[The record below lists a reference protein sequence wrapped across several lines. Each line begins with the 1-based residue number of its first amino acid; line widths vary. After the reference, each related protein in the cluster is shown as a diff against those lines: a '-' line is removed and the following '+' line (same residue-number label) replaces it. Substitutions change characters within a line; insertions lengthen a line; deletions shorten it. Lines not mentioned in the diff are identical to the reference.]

1 MMELKSDLML
11 SIIIPMYNAEKYIEE
26 CLDSIL
32 NSNLPKN
39 LYELV
44 IVNDGSQDKSPEI
57 AQNFEAKYSNVTYL
71 TQENQGQSTARN
83 YGIKTCKGEYVWCV
97 DADDKVI
104 SEQLPKIIEAL
115 DEYRNLDILAIQL
128 QNVTEEGQYLDI
140 ECSQP
145 MLEHNKVLS
154 GVEAILSGYNP
165 SSICALITK
174 KQLFIDNN
182 IFFVKGITHQD
193 VELTYRLMPCATNV
207 VFSDIT
213 PYLYIYHP
221 NSTSKSMVPEKM
233 IKYIKDDIYIINSFR
248 RLALSFKDINP
259 QLYSVIFN
267 RSQNV
272 LFGLVYSLYKN
283 KKEWGKLGINSVIIE
298 ELKKNQLYP
307 IKGEFDS
314 IKKNIF
320 ARMFLNFEFMIN

>member
-1 MMELKSDLML
+1 MEDDKVI
-11 SIIIPMYNAEKYIEE
+11 SIIVPVYNVEEYLDE
-26 CLDSIL
+26 CLDSI
-32 NSNLPKN
+32 KN
-39 LYELV
+39 QTYGNIEV
-44 IVNDGSQDKSPEI
+44 ILVNDGSTDGSKEI
-57 AQNFEAKYSNVTYL
+57 CERYCEKDIRFKLIN
-71 TQENQGQSTARN
+71 QENQGQSTARN

-97 DADDKVI
+97 DADDKLI
-104 SEQLPKIIEAL
+104 SEQLPKIIDAL
-115 DEYRNLDILAIQL
+115 DEYENLDILAVQL
-128 QNVTEEGQYLDI
+128 QNVTEEGKYLDI

-154 GVEAILSGYNP
+154 GVEAVLSGYNP

-193 VELTYRLMPCATNV
+193 VELTYRLMPCATKV

-221 NSTSKSMVPEKM
+221 NSTSKSMVPEKK

-283 KKEWGKLGINSVIIE
+283 KKEWGKLGINSVIID
-298 ELKKNQLYP
+298 ELKKEQLYP
-307 IKGEFDS
+307 MKGHFDS
-314 IKKNIF
+314 LKKSLF
-320 ARMFLNFEFMIN
+320 VKLFLNIPCLIK

>member
-1 MMELKSDLML
+1 MELKFDLML

-32 NSNLPKN
+32 NSNLPKK

-57 AQNFEAKYSNVTYL
+57 AQNYAAKYSNVTYL

-115 DEYRNLDILAIQL
+115 DEYKNLDILAVQL
-128 QNVTEEGQYLDI
+128 QNVTEGGQYLDV

-145 MLEHNKVLS
+145 TLVHNKVLS
-154 GVEAILSGYNP
+154 GVEAVLSGYNP

-193 VELTYRLMPCATNV
+193 VELTYRLMPCAMKV
-207 VFSDIT
+207 VFSDII
-213 PYLYIYHP
+213 PYLYIYHL
-221 NSTSKSMVPEKM
+221 NSTSKSMVPEKK

-283 KKEWGKLGINSVIIE
+283 KKEWGKLGINSVIID
-298 ELKKNQLYP
+298 ELKKEQLYP
-307 IKGEFDS
+307 MKGHFDS
-314 IKKNIF
+314 LKKSLF
-320 ARMFLNFEFMIN
+320 VRLFLNIPCLIK

>member
-1 MMELKSDLML
+1 MMELKSDLKL

-32 NSNLPKN
+32 NSNLSKD
-39 LYELV
+39 LFELV
-44 IVNDGSQDKSPEI
+44 IVNDGSKDKSPEI
-57 AQNFEAKYSNVTYL
+57 AQDYASKYSNVTYL

-83 YGIKTCKGEYVWCV
+83 YGIKTCIGEYVWCV
-97 DADDKVI
+97 DADDKLI
-104 SEQLPKIIEAL
+104 SEQLPKIIDAL
-115 DEYRNLDILAIQL
+115 DEYENLDILAVQL
-128 QNVTEEGQYLDI
+128 QNVTEEGQYLDV

-145 MLEHNKVLS
+145 TLEHNKVLS
-154 GVEAILSGYNP
+154 GVEVILSGYNP

-193 VELTYRLMPCATNV
+193 VELTYRLMPCAMKI
-207 VFSDIT
+207 VFSDII

-221 NSTSKSMVPEKM
+221 NSTSKSMVPEKK

-283 KKEWGKLGINSVIIE
+283 KKEWGKLGINSVIVD
-298 ELKKNQLYP
+298 ELKKEQLYP
-307 IKGEFDS
+307 MKGHFDS
-314 IKKNIF
+314 LKKSLF
-320 ARMFLNFEFMIN
+320 VKLFLNIPCLIK

>member
-1 MMELKSDLML
+1 MEDYKYKL
-11 SIIIPMYNAEKYIEE
+11 SIIIPMYNAEKYIGI

-32 NSNLPKN
+32 GSNLLKEE
-39 LYELV
+39 YEIV

-57 AQNFEAKYSNVTYL
+57 AQDYASRYSNVRYL

-97 DADDKVI
+97 DADDKLI
-104 SEQLPKIIEAL
+104 SEQLPKIIDAL
-115 DEYRNLDILAIQL
+115 DEYENLDILAVQL
-128 QNVTEEGQYLDI
+128 QNVTEEGQYLDV

-145 MLEHNKVLS
+145 TLVHNKVLS
-154 GVEAILSGYNP
+154 GVEAVLSGYNP

-193 VELTYRLMPCATNV
+193 VELTYRLMPCAMKV
-207 VFSDIT
+207 VFSDII

-221 NSTSKSMVPEKM
+221 NSTSKSMVPEKK

-283 KKEWGKLGINSVIIE
+283 KKEWGKLGINSVILD
-298 ELKKNQLYP
+298 ELKKEQLYP
-307 IKGEFDS
+307 MKGEFDS
-314 IKKNIF
+314 LKKSLF
-320 ARMFLNFEFMIN
+320 VRLFLNIPCLIK

>member
-1 MMELKSDLML
+1 MEDYKYKL
-11 SIIIPMYNAEKYIEE
+11 SIIIPMYNAEKYIGI
-26 CLDSIL
+26 CLDTIL
-32 NSNLPKN
+32 DSNLLKEE
-39 LYELV
+39 YEIV
-44 IVNDGSQDKSPEI
+44 IVNDGSQDKSPKI
-57 AQNFEAKYSNVTYL
+57 AQDYAARYSNVTYL
-71 TQENQGQSTARN
+71 TQKNQGQSTARN

-115 DEYRNLDILAIQL
+115 DEYKNLDILAIQL
-128 QNVTEEGQYLDI
+128 QNVTEEGQYLDV

-145 MLEHNKVLS
+145 TLEHNKVLS
-154 GVEAILSGYNP
+154 GVEAVLLGYNP

-193 VELTYRLMPCATNV
+193 VELTYRLMPCAANV
-207 VFSDIT
+207 VFSDII

-221 NSTSKSMVPEKM
+221 NSTSKSMVPEKK

-259 QLYSVIFN
+259 QLYRVIFN

-272 LFGLVYSLYKN
+272 LFGLVYSLYKK
-283 KKEWGKLGINSVIIE
+283 KKEWGKLGINSVIID
-298 ELKKNQLYP
+298 ELKKEQLYP
-307 IKGEFDS
+307 MKGEFDS
-314 IKKNIF
+314 LKKSLF
-320 ARMFLNFEFMIN
+320 VRLFLNIPCLIK

>member
-1 MMELKSDLML
+1 MELKSDLKL

-32 NSNLPKN
+32 NSNLPKKM
-39 LYELV
+39 YELV
-44 IVNDGSQDKSPEI
+44 IVNDGSKDKSPEI
-57 AQNFEAKYSNVTYL
+57 AKGYSSKFSNVTYL

-104 SEQLPKIIEAL
+104 SEQLPKIIEVL
-115 DEYRNLDILAIQL
+115 DEYRNLDILGIQL

-145 MLEHNKVLS
+145 TLEHNKVLS
-154 GVEAILSGYNP
+154 GVEAILLGYNP

-193 VELTYRLMPCATNV
+193 VELTYRLMPCAQKV
-207 VFSDIT
+207 VFSDIV

-221 NSTSKSMVPEKM
+221 NSTSKSMVPEKK

-248 RLALSFKDINP
+248 RLALSYKDINP

-298 ELKKNQLYP
+298 ELKENQLYP

>member
-1 MMELKSDLML
+1 MEDYKYKL
-11 SIIIPMYNAEKYIEE
+11 SIIIPMYNAEKYIGI

-32 NSNLPKN
+32 GSNLLKEE
-39 LYELV
+39 YEIV

-57 AQNFEAKYSNVTYL
+57 AQNYAAKYSNVTYL

-104 SEQLPKIIEAL
+104 SEQLPKIIGAL
-115 DEYRNLDILAIQL
+115 DKYKNLDILAVQL
-128 QNVTEEGQYLDI
+128 QNVTEGGQYLDV

-145 MLEHNKVLS
+145 TLVHNKVLS
-154 GVEAILSGYNP
+154 GVEAVLSGYNP

-193 VELTYRLMPCATNV
+193 VELTYRLMPCAMKV
-207 VFSDIT
+207 VFSDII

-221 NSTSKSMVPEKM
+221 NSTSKSMVPEKK

-283 KKEWGKLGINSVIIE
+283 KKEWRKLGINSVIID
-298 ELKKNQLYP
+298 ELKKEQLYP
-307 IKGEFDS
+307 MKGEFDS
-314 IKKNIF
+314 LKKSLF
-320 ARMFLNFEFMIN
+320 VSFFLNIPCLIK

>member
-1 MMELKSDLML
+1 MELKSDLKL

-32 NSNLPKN
+32 NSNLSKD
-39 LYELV
+39 LFELV
-44 IVNDGSQDKSPEI
+44 IVNDGSKDKSPEI
-57 AQNFEAKYSNVTYL
+57 AQDYASKYSNVTYL

-83 YGIKTCKGEYVWCV
+83 YGIKTCIGEYVWCV
-97 DADDKVI
+97 DADDKLI
-104 SEQLPKIIEAL
+104 SEQLPKIIDAL
-115 DEYRNLDILAIQL
+115 DEYENLDILAVQL
-128 QNVTEEGQYLDI
+128 QNVTEEGQYLDV

-145 MLEHNKVLS
+145 TLEHNKVLS

-193 VELTYRLMPCATNV
+193 VELTYRLMPCAMKV
-207 VFSDIT
+207 VFSDII

-221 NSTSKSMVPEKM
+221 NSTSKSMVPEKK

-283 KKEWGKLGINSVIIE
+283 KKEWGKLGINSVIID
-298 ELKKNQLYP
+298 ELKKEQLYP
-307 IKGEFDS
+307 MKGEFDS
-314 IKKNIF
+314 LKKSLF
-320 ARMFLNFEFMIN
+320 VKLFLNIPCLIK

>member
-1 MMELKSDLML
+1 
-11 SIIIPMYNAEKYIEE
+11 MYNAEKYIGI

-32 NSNLPKN
+32 GSNLLKEE
-39 LYELV
+39 YEIV

-57 AQNFEAKYSNVTYL
+57 AQDYASRYSNVRYL

-104 SEQLPKIIEAL
+104 SEQLTKIIQAL
-115 DEYRNLDILAIQL
+115 DEYKNLDILAIQL
-128 QNVTEEGQYLDI
+128 QNVTEEGQYLDV

-145 MLEHNKVLS
+145 TLEHNKVLS

-193 VELTYRLMPCATNV
+193 VELTYRLMPCAMKV
-207 VFSDIT
+207 VFSDII

-221 NSTSKSMVPEKM
+221 NSTSKSMVPEKK

-283 KKEWGKLGINSVIIE
+283 KKEWGKLGINSVILD
-298 ELKKNQLYP
+298 ELKKEQLYP
-307 IKGEFDS
+307 MKGEFDS
-314 IKKNIF
+314 LKKSLF
-320 ARMFLNFEFMIN
+320 VRLFLNIPCLIK

>member
-1 MMELKSDLML
+1 
-11 SIIIPMYNAEKYIEE
+11 MYNAEKYIGI

-32 NSNLPKN
+32 GSNLLKEE
-39 LYELV
+39 YEIV

-57 AQNFEAKYSNVTYL
+57 AQDYASRYSNVRYL

-104 SEQLPKIIEAL
+104 SEQLTKIIQAL
-115 DEYRNLDILAIQL
+115 DEYKNLDILAIQL
-128 QNVTEEGQYLDI
+128 QNVTEEGQYLDV

-145 MLEHNKVLS
+145 TLEHNKLLS
-154 GVEAILSGYNP
+154 GVEAVLSGYNP

-193 VELTYRLMPCATNV
+193 VELTYRLMPCAMKV
-207 VFSDIT
+207 VFSDII

-221 NSTSKSMVPEKM
+221 NSTSKSMVPEKK

-283 KKEWGKLGINSVIIE
+283 KKEWGKLGINSVIID
-298 ELKKNQLYP
+298 ELKKEQLYP
-307 IKGEFDS
+307 MKGEFDS
-314 IKKNIF
+314 LKKSLF
-320 ARMFLNFEFMIN
+320 VKLFLNIPCLIK

>member
-1 MMELKSDLML
+1 MELKFDLML

-32 NSNLPKN
+32 NSNLPKK

-44 IVNDGSQDKSPEI
+44 IVNDGSKDKSPEI
-57 AQNFEAKYSNVTYL
+57 AQNYAAKYSNVTYL

-83 YGIKTCKGEYVWCV
+83 YGIKTCQGEYVWCV

-115 DEYRNLDILAIQL
+115 DEYKNLDILAVQL
-128 QNVTEEGQYLDI
+128 QNVTEEGQYLDV

-145 MLEHNKVLS
+145 TLEHNKVLS
-154 GVEAILSGYNP
+154 GVEAVLSGYNP

-221 NSTSKSMVPEKM
+221 NSTSKSMVPEKK

-307 IKGEFDS
+307 IKGELDS

>member
-1 MMELKSDLML
+1 MQRSTLKNVW
-11 SIIIPMYNAEKYIEE
+11 IP
-26 CLDSIL
+26 IL
-32 NSNLPKN
+32 NLNLSKN

-44 IVNDGSQDKSPEI
+44 IIDDGSKDKSPEI
-57 AQNFEAKYSNVTYL
+57 VKGYSSKFSNVTYL

-83 YGIKTCKGEYVWCV
+83 YGIKTCQGEYIWCV

-115 DEYRNLDILAIQL
+115 DEYKNLDILAVQL
-128 QNVTEEGQYLDI
+128 QNVTEGGQYLDVK
-140 ECSQP
+140 CSQP
-145 MLEHNKVLS
+145 TLEHNKVLS
-154 GVEAILSGYNP
+154 GVEAVLSGYNP

-221 NSTSKSMVPEKM
+221 NSTSKSMVPEKK

-259 QLYSVIFN
+259 QLYRVIFD

-283 KKEWGKLGINSVIIE
+283 KKEWGKLGINSVILD
-298 ELKKNQLYP
+298 ELKKEQLYP
-307 IKGEFDS
+307 MKGHFDS
-314 IKKNIF
+314 LKKSLF
-320 ARMFLNFEFMIN
+320 VSFF

>member
-1 MMELKSDLML
+1 MELKSDLKL

-32 NSNLPKN
+32 NSNLSKD
-39 LYELV
+39 LFELV
-44 IVNDGSQDKSPEI
+44 IVNDGSKDKSPEI
-57 AQNFEAKYSNVTYL
+57 AQDYASKYSNVTYL

-83 YGIKTCKGEYVWCV
+83 YGIKTCIGEYVWCV
-97 DADDKVI
+97 DADDKLI
-104 SEQLPKIIEAL
+104 SEQLPKIIDAL
-115 DEYRNLDILAIQL
+115 DEYENLDILAVQL
-128 QNVTEEGQYLDI
+128 QNVTEEGQYLDV

-145 MLEHNKVLS
+145 TLEHNKVLS

-193 VELTYRLMPCATNV
+193 VELTYRLMPCAMKV
-207 VFSDIT
+207 VFSDII

-221 NSTSKSMVPEKM
+221 NSTSKSMVPEKK

-283 KKEWGKLGINSVIIE
+283 KKEWGKLGINSVIVD
-298 ELKKNQLYP
+298 ELKKEQLYP
-307 IKGEFDS
+307 MKGHFDS
-314 IKKNIF
+314 LKKSLF
-320 ARMFLNFEFMIN
+320 VKLFLNIPCLIK

>member
-1 MMELKSDLML
+1 MVDYKYKL
-11 SIIIPMYNAEKYIEE
+11 SIIIPMYNAEKYIGI

-32 NSNLPKN
+32 DSSLLKEE
-39 LYELV
+39 YEIV
-44 IVNDGSQDKSPEI
+44 IVNDGSKDKSPEI
-57 AQNFEAKYSNVTYL
+57 AQDYASKYSNVTYL

-104 SEQLPKIIEAL
+104 SEKLPKIIEAL
-115 DEYRNLDILAIQL
+115 DEYRDLDILAIQL
-128 QNVTEEGQYLDI
+128 QNVTEEGQYLDV

-145 MLEHNKVLS
+145 TLEHNKVLS

-165 SSICALITK
+165 SSVCALITK

-193 VELTYRLMPCATNV
+193 VELTYRLMPCAMKV
-207 VFSDIT
+207 VFSDII

-221 NSTSKSMVPEKM
+221 NSTSKSMVPEKK

-283 KKEWGKLGINSVIIE
+283 KKEWGKLGINSVIID
-298 ELKKNQLYP
+298 ELRKEQLYP
-307 IKGEFDS
+307 MKGNFDS
-314 IKKNIF
+314 LKKSLF
-320 ARMFLNFEFMIN
+320 VRLFLNIPCLIK

>member
-1 MMELKSDLML
+1 MDDYKYKL
-11 SIIIPMYNAEKYIEE
+11 SIIIPMYNAEKYIGI

-32 NSNLPKN
+32 DSNLLKEE
-39 LYELV
+39 YEIV

-57 AQNFEAKYSNVTYL
+57 AQDYASRYSNVTYL

-83 YGIKTCKGEYVWCV
+83 YGIKTCQGEYIWCV

-115 DEYRNLDILAIQL
+115 DEYKNLDILAIQL
-128 QNVTEEGQYLDI
+128 QNVTEEGQYLDV

-145 MLEHNKVLS
+145 TLEHNKVLS

-207 VFSDIT
+207 VFSDII

-221 NSTSKSMVPEKM
+221 NSTSKSMVPEKK

-283 KKEWGKLGINSVIIE
+283 KKEWGKLGINSVIVD
-298 ELKKNQLYP
+298 ELKKEQLYP
-307 IKGEFDS
+307 MKGHFDS
-314 IKKNIF
+314 LKKSLF
-320 ARMFLNFEFMIN
+320 VKLFLNIPCLIK

>member
-1 MMELKSDLML
+1 MDDYKYKL
-11 SIIIPMYNAEKYIEE
+11 SIIIPMYNAEKYIGI

-32 NSNLPKN
+32 NSNLLKEE
-39 LYELV
+39 YEIV
-44 IVNDGSQDKSPEI
+44 IVNDGSLDKSPEI
-57 AQNFEAKYSNVTYL
+57 AQDYASRYSNVTYL

-83 YGIKTCKGEYVWCV
+83 YGIKICKGEYVWCV
-97 DADDKVI
+97 DADDKLI

-115 DEYRNLDILAIQL
+115 DEYKNLDILAVQL
-128 QNVTEEGQYLDI
+128 QNVTEGGQYLDV

-145 MLEHNKVLS
+145 TLEHNKVLS
-154 GVEAILSGYNP
+154 GVEAVLSGYNP

-193 VELTYRLMPCATNV
+193 VELTYRLMPCAMKV
-207 VFSDIT
+207 VFSDII

-221 NSTSKSMVPEKM
+221 NSTSKSMVPEKK

-283 KKEWGKLGINSVIIE
+283 KKEWGKLGINSVIID
-298 ELKKNQLYP
+298 ELKKEQLYP
-307 IKGEFDS
+307 MKGEFDS

-320 ARMFLNFEFMIN
+320 ARIFLSFEFMIN

>member
-1 MMELKSDLML
+1 MDDYKYKL
-11 SIIIPMYNAEKYIEE
+11 SIIIPMYNAEKYIGI

-32 NSNLPKN
+32 DSNLLKEE
-39 LYELV
+39 YEIV

-57 AQNFEAKYSNVTYL
+57 AQDYASRYSNVTYL

-83 YGIKTCKGEYVWCV
+83 YGIKTCQGEYIWCV

-115 DEYRNLDILAIQL
+115 DEYKNLDILAIQL
-128 QNVTEEGQYLDI
+128 QNVTEEGQYLDV

-145 MLEHNKVLS
+145 TLEHNKVLS

-213 PYLYIYHP
+213 PYLYI
-221 NSTSKSMVPEKM
+221 SSKF
-233 IKYIKDDIYIINSFR
+233 YQQINGAR
-248 RLALSFKDINP
+248 
-259 QLYSVIFN
+259 
-267 RSQNV
+267 
-272 LFGLVYSLYKN
+272 
-283 KKEWGKLGINSVIIE
+283 E
-298 ELKKNQLYP
+298 EDK
-307 IKGEFDS
+307 IH
-314 IKKNIF
+314 
-320 ARMFLNFEFMIN
+320 

>member
-1 MMELKSDLML
+1 MDDYKYKL
-11 SIIIPMYNAEKYIEE
+11 SIIIPMYNAEKYIGI

-32 NSNLPKN
+32 GSNLLKEE
-39 LYELV
+39 YEIV

-57 AQNFEAKYSNVTYL
+57 AQDYALRYSNVIYL

-83 YGIKTCKGEYVWCV
+83 YGIKTCQGEYIWCV

-115 DEYRNLDILAIQL
+115 DEYKNLDILAIQL
-128 QNVTEEGQYLDI
+128 QNVTEEGQYLDV

-145 MLEHNKVLS
+145 TLEHNKVLS

-193 VELTYRLMPCATNV
+193 VELTYRLMPCAMKV
-207 VFSDIT
+207 VFSDII

-221 NSTSKSMVPEKM
+221 NSTSKSMVPEKK

-283 KKEWGKLGINSVIIE
+283 KKEWGKLGINSVILD
-298 ELKKNQLYP
+298 ELKKEQLYP
-307 IKGEFDS
+307 MKGEFDS
-314 IKKNIF
+314 FKKSLF
-320 ARMFLNFEFMIN
+320 VRLFLNIPCLIK

>member
-1 MMELKSDLML
+1 MDDYKYKL
-11 SIIIPMYNAEKYIEE
+11 SIIIPMYNAEKYIGI

-32 NSNLPKN
+32 DSNLLKEE
-39 LYELV
+39 YEIV

-57 AQNFEAKYSNVTYL
+57 AQDYASRYSNVTYL

-115 DEYRNLDILAIQL
+115 NEYRNLDILAIQL
-128 QNVTEEGQYLDI
+128 QNVTEEGQYLDV

-145 MLEHNKVLS
+145 TLEHNKVLS

-193 VELTYRLMPCATNV
+193 VELTYRLMPCATKV
-207 VFSDIT
+207 VFSHIT
-213 PYLYIYHP
+213 PYLYIYHS
-221 NSTSKSMVPEKM
+221 NSTSNSIVPEKK
-233 IKYIKDDIYIINSFR
+233 IKYIKDDIYIIKSFR
-248 RLALSFKDINP
+248 RLALSFKDINH

-283 KKEWGKLGINSVIIE
+283 KKEWGKLGINSVIID
-298 ELKKNQLYP
+298 ELKKEQLYP
-307 IKGEFDS
+307 MKGEFDS
-314 IKKNIF
+314 LKKSLFVRLI
-320 ARMFLNFEFMIN
+320 LNLVFMMN

>member
-1 MMELKSDLML
+1 MELKSDLML

-32 NSNLPKN
+32 NSSLSKD

-44 IVNDGSQDKSPEI
+44 IVNDGSKDKSPEI
-57 AQNFEAKYSNVTYL
+57 AQDYASTYSNITYL
-71 TQENQGQSTARN
+71 SQENQGQSIARN
-83 YGIKTCKGEYVWCV
+83 YGIKSCQGEYVWCV
-97 DADDKVI
+97 DADDKLI
-104 SEQLPKIIEAL
+104 SGQLQNIILAL
-115 DEYRNLDILAIQL
+115 DKYNHLDILAVQL
-128 QNVTEEGQYLDI
+128 QNVTEEGKYLDV

-145 MLEHNKVLS
+145 TLEHNKLLS

-165 SSICALITK
+165 SSICALVTK

-193 VELTYRLMPCATNV
+193 VELTYRLMPCAMKV
-207 VFSDIT
+207 VFSDII

-221 NSTSKSMVPEKM
+221 NSTSKSMVPEKK
-233 IKYIKDDIYIINSFR
+233 IKYIKDEIYIINSFR

-259 QLYSVIFN
+259 QLYRVIFN

-283 KKEWGKLGINSVIIE
+283 KKEWGKLGINSVIIN
-298 ELKKNQLYP
+298 ELKKGQLYP
-307 IKGEFDS
+307 MKGKFDS
-314 IKKNIF
+314 LKKSLF
-320 ARMFLNFEFMIN
+320 VRLFLNIPCLIK

>member
-1 MMELKSDLML
+1 
-11 SIIIPMYNAEKYIEE
+11 MYNAEKYIGI

-32 NSNLPKN
+32 DSNLLKEE
-39 LYELV
+39 YEIV

-57 AQNFEAKYSNVTYL
+57 AQDYALRYSNVIYL

-83 YGIKTCKGEYVWCV
+83 YGIKTCQGEYIWCV

-115 DEYRNLDILAIQL
+115 DEYKNLDILAIQL
-128 QNVTEEGQYLDI
+128 QNVTEEGQYLDV

-145 MLEHNKVLS
+145 TLEHNKVLS

-193 VELTYRLMPCATNV
+193 VELTYRLMPCAMKV
-207 VFSDIT
+207 VFSDII

-221 NSTSKSMVPEKM
+221 NSTSKSMVPEKK

-283 KKEWGKLGINSVIIE
+283 KKEWGKLGINSVIID
-298 ELKKNQLYP
+298 ELKKEQLYP
-307 IKGEFDS
+307 MKGEFDS
-314 IKKNIF
+314 LKKSLF
-320 ARMFLNFEFMIN
+320 VRLFLNREFMIS

>member
-1 MMELKSDLML
+1 MELKFDLML

-32 NSNLPKN
+32 NSNLPKK

-44 IVNDGSQDKSPEI
+44 IVNDGSKDKSPEI
-57 AQNFEAKYSNVTYL
+57 AQNYAAKYSNVTYL

-115 DEYRNLDILAIQL
+115 DEYKNLDILAIQL
-128 QNVTEEGQYLDI
+128 QNVTEEGQYLDV

-145 MLEHNKVLS
+145 TLEHNKVLS

-193 VELTYRLMPCATNV
+193 VELTYRLMPCAMKV
-207 VFSDIT
+207 VFSDII

-221 NSTSKSMVPEKM
+221 NSTSKSMVPEKK

-283 KKEWGKLGINSVIIE
+283 KKEWGKLGINSVIVD
-298 ELKKNQLYP
+298 ELKKEQLYP
-307 IKGEFDS
+307 MKGEFDS
-314 IKKNIF
+314 LKKSLF
-320 ARMFLNFEFMIN
+320 VRLFLNIPCLIK

>member
-1 MMELKSDLML
+1 
-11 SIIIPMYNAEKYIEE
+11 MYNAEKYIGI

-32 NSNLPKN
+32 DSNLLKEE
-39 LYELV
+39 YEIV

-57 AQNFEAKYSNVTYL
+57 AQDYALRYSNVIYL

-83 YGIKTCKGEYVWCV
+83 YGIKTCQGEYIWCV

-115 DEYRNLDILAIQL
+115 DEYKNLDILAIQL
-128 QNVTEEGQYLDI
+128 QNVTEEGQYLDV

-145 MLEHNKVLS
+145 TLEHNKVLS

-193 VELTYRLMPCATNV
+193 VELTYRLMPCAMKV
-207 VFSDIT
+207 VFSDII

-221 NSTSKSMVPEKM
+221 NSTSKSMVPEKK

-283 KKEWGKLGINSVIIE
+283 KKEWGKLGINSVIVD
-298 ELKKNQLYP
+298 ELKKEQLYP
-307 IKGEFDS
+307 MKGEFDS
-314 IKKNIF
+314 LKKSLF
-320 ARMFLNFEFMIN
+320 VRLFLNIPCLIK

>member
-1 MMELKSDLML
+1 MEDYKYKL
-11 SIIIPMYNAEKYIEE
+11 SIIIPMCNAEKYIGI

-32 NSNLPKN
+32 DSNLLKEE
-39 LYELV
+39 YEIV

-57 AQNFEAKYSNVTYL
+57 AQDYASKYSNVTYL

-97 DADDKVI
+97 DADDKLI
-104 SEQLPKIIEAL
+104 SEQLPKIIDAL
-115 DEYRNLDILAIQL
+115 DEYENLDILAVQL
-128 QNVTEEGQYLDI
+128 QNVTEEGQYLDV

-145 MLEHNKVLS
+145 TLVHNKVLS
-154 GVEAILSGYNP
+154 GVEAVLSGYNP

-193 VELTYRLMPCATNV
+193 VELTYRLMPCAMKV
-207 VFSDIT
+207 VFSDII

-221 NSTSKSMVPEKM
+221 NSTSKSMVPEKK

-283 KKEWGKLGINSVIIE
+283 KKEWGKLGINSVIID
-298 ELKKNQLYP
+298 ELKKEQLYP
-307 IKGEFDS
+307 MKGEFDS
-314 IKKNIF
+314 LKKSLF
-320 ARMFLNFEFMIN
+320 VKLFLNIPCLIK

>member
-1 MMELKSDLML
+1 MMELKFDLML

-32 NSNLPKN
+32 NSNLPKKM
-39 LYELV
+39 YELV
-44 IVNDGSQDKSPEI
+44 IVNDGSKDKSPEI
-57 AQNFEAKYSNVTYL
+57 AQNYAAKYSNVTYL

-115 DEYRNLDILAIQL
+115 DEYKNLDILAVQL
-128 QNVTEEGQYLDI
+128 QNVTEGGQYLDV

-154 GVEAILSGYNP
+154 GVEAVLSGYNP

-193 VELTYRLMPCATNV
+193 VELTYRVMPCATNV

-221 NSTSKSMVPEKM
+221 NSTSKSMVPEKK